1 MRNSSPT
8 PSNQKCQ
15 SSAIFATLIVA
26 LLGLLAAFTAAW
38 ISRSV
43 KISEFRQKWID
54 ELRNDISTYVGAAEE
69 WFRKWDEINSIPF
82 EESEER
88 GRRDREE
95 LFPIYNKAC
104 VILQR
109 IKLRL
114 NAKEPDHNLL
124 QNDLQDL
131 IHCPPPGTAWQQLR
145 DEAVE
150 KARKVLKDEWE
161 ETKKVELPCPS
172 DFKLLCKKK

>member
-1 MRNSSPT
+1 MT
-8 PSNQKCQ
+8 
-15 SSAIFATLIVA
+15 IFVTLIVA

-54 ELRNDISTYVGAAEE
+54 ELRNDISAYVGVAEK
-69 WFRKWDEINSIPF
+69 WFRKWDEINSITS
-82 EESEER
+82 EESKEPSEVSEER

-114 NAKEPDHNLL
+114 NAKEPEHNLL
-124 QNDLQDL
+124 QKDLQDL
-131 IHCPPPGTAWQQLR
+131 IHRPPPGTAWQQLR

-161 ETKKVELPCPS
+161 ETKKVQLPCPS